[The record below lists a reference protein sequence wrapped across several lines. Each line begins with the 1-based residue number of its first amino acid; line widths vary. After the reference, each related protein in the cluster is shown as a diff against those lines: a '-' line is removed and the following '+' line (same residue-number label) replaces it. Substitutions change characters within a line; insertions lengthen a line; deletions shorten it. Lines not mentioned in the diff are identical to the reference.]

1 MAESEKADVD
11 TPRYTAFEMKELLIE
26 FAMRA
31 CPNPAMTVN
40 LKDNDLLR
48 AATFDPVE
56 HEAVHIGAPL
66 YTGPNLHTAL
76 ENQTYEAERNGF
88 LNTIGDMLAP
98 DKVLQHEIKGMLDEE
113 LKQRGHSQFL
123 AMDVPIQ
130 RKFVIVASARIKAA
144 MLSPD
149 AHDPFNSLRDKY
161 DFIVV
166 LTTLRGGYA
175 GTTQKQRL
183 YFNFPETR
191 DDSTSYF
198 TFLARLQEATQLS
211 VIPPLEPGEPYRPS
225 LGPADETETRHNH
238 DEDTG
243 SPVNALGIMLPTPPD
258 SFTTASAPL
267 QPKRDEEGYTVKD
280 GAWIYT
286 SKLYQ
291 RVVEGKLGLE
301 KDKKVTDKSSY
312 DNMLLVLKSQKVT
325 ALNKEKGRVAV
336 KPPQGTLIV
345 EITHSMDAAAIK
357 RWTEDQ
363 EAEAEEEKR
372 FCSELQAQG
381 FTDDDIGEPFGAYL
395 KREIATE
402 KEKASRGHF
411 VEQYTENMKQKVKQ
425 KEAIVRDKYF
435 SRYSPDFAQGP
446 FDAEMEEHKEKFLTE
461 LKANLKRIPKDS
473 SGF

>member
-1 MAESEKADVD
+1 
-11 TPRYTAFEMKELLIE
+11 
-26 FAMRA
+26 
-31 CPNPAMTVN
+31 
-40 LKDNDLLR
+40 
-48 AATFDPVE
+48 
-56 HEAVHIGAPL
+56 
-66 YTGPNLHTAL
+66 
-76 ENQTYEAERNGF
+76 
-88 LNTIGDMLAP
+88 
-98 DKVLQHEIKGMLDEE
+98 
-113 LKQRGHSQFL
+113 
-123 AMDVPIQ
+123 
-130 RKFVIVASARIKAA
+130 

-345 EITHSMDAAAIK
+345 EITHV
-357 RWTEDQ
+357 RNPV
-363 EAEAEEEKR
+363 
-372 FCSELQAQG
+372 ELWA
-381 FTDDDIGEPFGAYL
+381 
-395 KREIATE
+395 
-402 KEKASRGHF
+402 
-411 VEQYTENMKQKVKQ
+411 QYTNIGSPWTPQPSRDGPRTKKQKQRK
-425 KEAIVRDKYF
+425 KNDSAAN
-435 SRYSPDFAQGP
+435 SR
-446 FDAEMEEHKEKFLTE
+446 HKVSRMMILGNPSEPT
-461 LKANLKRIPKDS
+461 
-473 SGF
+473 